1 MANNDDNRTKNAGFF
16 CGATELAQ
24 YLVTHG
30 EESER
35 KKMDI
40 EARQKI
46 LNLDGQNYRW
56 NTTSNLWEP
65 IKPVSFIP
73 DDPIIPA
80 PYTLFTLD
88 GLIDYIRENVEG
100 LIPEGEG
107 ANRLI
112 LQVTDHH
119 NVRLMSHPSQH
130 HKKRSVIAECTAHV
144 PDIKFDVFMDTEM
157 FNTQLLSKFIDTPA
171 RAELFKVVQAMT
183 KEQSCNTTD
192 DGISQVITVK
202 QGVSMAANVT
212 FKNPVP
218 LMPMRTFSEIEQP
231 ESNFTLRV
239 NDDARCALYEAD
251 GGAWK
256 NEAVARIKGYLK
268 DSLIGHNVV
277 VIA

>member
-1 MANNDDNRTKNAGFF
+1 MAASTPEIKSAGFF
-16 CGATELAQ
+16 GGATELAQ

-30 EESER
+30 AKSER
-35 KKMDI
+35 EKMDI
-40 EARQKI
+40 EAKQKI
-46 LNLDGQNYRW
+46 LDLDGQKYRW
-56 NTTSNLWEP
+56 NASYNAWEP
-65 IKPVSFIP
+65 IKPVNFVP
-73 DDPIIPA
+73 DDPINPA
-80 PYTLFTLD
+80 SYEFFTLD

-107 ANRLI
+107 AKRLI
-112 LQVTDHH
+112 LQVIDQQ
-119 NVRLMSHPSQH
+119 NVRLMSHPSEH
-130 HKKRSVIAECTAHV
+130 HKKRHVIAECSAHV
-144 PDIKFDVFMDTEM
+144 PTIRFDTFMDTEM
-157 FNTQLLSKFIDTPA
+157 FNTRLLSKFVDTPA

-192 DGISQVITVK
+192 DGVSQVITVK

-218 LMPMRTFSEIEQP
+218 LMPMRTFTEIEQP

-239 NDDARCALYEAD
+239 NDDACCALYEAD

-256 NEAVARIKGYLK
+256 NEAVAKIKDYLRSNLHGY
-268 DSLIGHNVV
+268 NVV